1 MVYNGIPVFAV
12 NVDDPGCSIS
22 TMSLVDDPAMS
33 IDMVCFSKEQKMNFS
48 IQDESQHNILT
59 CLVRVDF
66 PILRLTEDGNP
77 YYIVF
82 NKETAKV
89 LCQRLMTDGM
99 QQNISLQHN
108 GKLIDGIQ
116 LQEVFIKDSS
126 LGISPVGFEDAAD
139 GSLMGV
145 YHIEDD
151 TLWNDCIE
159 GRFKGISIESLLGIE
174 QFKKIDNKKIKK
186 NIMSKIKDML
196 KKILLEFN
204 SLSTNIA
211 DLYWE
216 EDTELI
222 VGYKVFVE
230 DADGN
235 KVPAADGEYISDE
248 NKITVE
254 GGVVTEIEAKEA
266 DDAPKAEE
274 ETPTQEEP
282 KEEPKEEPMA
292 EETPAQEEP
301 KEETAP
307 EAGQNSEETAPEAG
321 QEEDKTAQL
330 ENRIAE
336 LESKVAELETKLIEI
351 ATAPAAEPIVDEFE
365 KVTKKASTG
374 DKKLDK
380 RIAIAKALQEN

>member
-1 MVYNGIPVFAV
+1 MVYNGVPIFAV

-48 IQDESQHNILT
+48 IQDEVQHNILT

-66 PILRLTEDGNP
+66 PILRVTPDGNP

-82 NKETAKV
+82 NKETAKI

-116 LQEVFIKDSS
+116 LQEVFIKDVEK
-126 LGISPVGFEDAAD
+126 GISPIGFEEAAD

-145 YHIEDD
+145 YHITDD
-151 TLWNDCIE
+151 ALWNDCIE

-174 QFKKIDNKKIKK
+174 DFKKCNKKNKKK
-186 NIMSKIKDML
+186 NNMSKLKDMI

-204 SLSTNIA
+204 TLSTDKA
-211 DLYWE
+211 ELYWE
-216 EDTELI
+216 EDTELM

-230 DADGN
+230 DESGN
-235 KVPAADGEYISDE
+235 KVPAMDGEYISDE
-248 NKITVE
+248 NKIKVA
-254 GGVVTEIEAKEA
+254 GGTVTEIERREIDDVPVQVPAEKKE
-266 DDAPKAEE
+266 DVM
-274 ETPTQEEP
+274 EEP
-282 KEEPKEEPMA
+282 AKEEPAVEKPAKEEPAA
-292 EETPAQEEP
+292 EQP
-301 KEETAP
+301 K
-307 EAGQNSEETAPEAG
+307 
-321 QEEDKTAQL
+321 D
-330 ENRIAE
+330 ENTEKVAE
-336 LESKVAELETKLIEI
+336 LEKKVADLEAKIAELETKLAEI
-351 ATAPAAEPIVDEFE
+351 ATAPAAAPVVDEFE
-365 KVTKKASTG
+365 NIKKRGTTG

-380 RIAIAKALQEN
+380 RIAIAQALKEN

>member
-1 MVYNGIPVFAV
+1 MVYNGIPVFSV

-82 NKETAKV
+82 NKDTAKV

-99 QQNISLQHN
+99 QQNISVDHN
-108 GKLIDGIQ
+108 GKLIQGIH

-151 TLWNDCIE
+151 ELWNDCIE

-174 QFKKIDNKKIKK
+174 EFKKKCNKKIKK
-186 NIMSKIKDML
+186 NNMSKLKDMI
-196 KKILLEFN
+196 KKLLLEFN

-211 DLYWE
+211 ELYWE
-216 EDTELI
+216 EDTELM

-230 DADGN
+230 DESGN
-235 KVPAADGEYISDE
+235 KVPAMDGEYISDE
-248 NKITVE
+248 NKIKVA
-254 GGVVTEIEAKEA
+254 GGTVTEIERREV
-266 DDAPKAEE
+266 DDMPVNVPAEKKD
-274 ETPTQEEP
+274 TMEEP
-282 KEEPKEEPMA
+282 VKEEPKEEPA
-292 EETPAQEEP
+292 KEEP
-301 KEETAP
+301 KEEPAK
-307 EAGQNSEETAPEAG
+307 EEPKDDNTE
-321 QEEDKTAQL
+321 
-330 ENRIAE
+330 
-336 LESKVAELETKLIEI
+336 KVAELEKKVADLETKLADLEAKLAEI
-351 ATAPAAEPIVDEFE
+351 ATTPAAQPVIDEFE
-365 KVTKKASTG
+365 NIRKVGKTG
-374 DKKLDK
+374 DKNLDK
-380 RIAIAKALQEN
+380 RLAIAAALKN

>member
-1 MVYNGIPVFAV
+1 MVYNNIPVFAV

-22 TMSLVDDPAMS
+22 AMSLVDAPAMS

-108 GKLIDGIQ
+108 GKLIQGIH

-126 LGISPVGFEDAAD
+126 LGISPVGFEEAAD

-151 TLWNDCIE
+151 ELWNDCIE

-174 QFKKIDNKKIKK
+174 EFKKKCNKKIKK
-186 NIMSKIKDML
+186 NIMSKIKDAL
-196 KKILLEFN
+196 KRLLMEFN
-204 SLSTNIA
+204 TLSTDKA
-211 DLYWE
+211 ELYWE
-216 EDTELI
+216 EDTELM

-230 DADGN
+230 DESGN
-235 KVPAADGEYISDE
+235 KVPAMDGEYISDE
-248 NKITVE
+248 NKIKVA
-254 GGVVTEIEAKEA
+254 GGVVTEIERKEI
-266 DDAPKAEE
+266 DDMPANVPPVEKKEEMAEPAVEEPKAE
-274 ETPTQEEP
+274 PAPEEP
-282 KEEPKEEPMA
+282 KEEPKDDNTEKVA
-292 EETPAQEEP
+292 EME
-301 KEETAP
+301 K
-307 EAGQNSEETAPEAG
+307 
-321 QEEDKTAQL
+321 K
-330 ENRIAE
+330 IAE
-336 LESKVAELETKLIEI
+336 LEAKLADLEAKIAEI
-351 ATAPAAEPIVDEFE
+351 ATAPAAQPVMDEFE
-365 KVTKKASTG
+365 NIKKLGKTG
-374 DKKLDK
+374 DKDLDK
-380 RIAIAKALQEN
+380 RLAIAAALKTK

>member
-1 MVYNGIPVFAV
+1 MVYNNIPVFAV

-33 IDMVCFSKEQKMNFS
+33 IDMVCFSKEQKMKFS

-82 NKETAKV
+82 NKDNAKV
-89 LCQRLMTDGM
+89 LCQRLMKDGM

-151 TLWNDCIE
+151 ALWNDCIE

-174 QFKKIDNKKIKK
+174 EFKKKCNKKTKK
-186 NIMSKIKDML
+186 NSMSKIKDAL
-196 KKILLEFN
+196 KRLLMEFN
-204 SLSTNIA
+204 TLSTNIA
-211 DLYWE
+211 ELYWE
-216 EDTELI
+216 EDTELM

-230 DADGN
+230 DESGN
-235 KVPAADGEYISDE
+235 KVPAMDGEYISDE
-248 NKITVE
+248 NKIKVA
-254 GGVVTEIEAKEA
+254 GGTVTEIERREV
-266 DDAPKAEE
+266 DDMPVNVPVEKKE
-274 ETPTQEEP
+274 ETMEEPVVEEPVVEEPAMEEP
-282 KEEPKEEPMA
+282 KDDNTDKVA
-292 EETPAQEEP
+292 ELETRIA
-301 KEETAP
+301 
-307 EAGQNSEETAPEAG
+307 
-321 QEEDKTAQL
+321 DL
-330 ENRIAE
+330 ESKIAE
-336 LESKVAELETKLIEI
+336 LESKLAEI
-351 ATAPAAEPIVDEFE
+351 ATTPAAQPVMDEFE
-365 KVTKKASTG
+365 NIKKIGKTG
-374 DKKLDK
+374 DKSLDK
-380 RIAIAKALQEN
+380 RIAIAAALKN

>member
-1 MVYNGIPVFAV
+1 MVYNNIPIFAV

-22 TMSLVDDPAMS
+22 TMSLVDAPAMS
-33 IDMVCFSKEQKMNFS
+33 IDMVCFSKEQNMKFS

-145 YHIEDD
+145 YHIEDEA
-151 TLWNDCIE
+151 LWNDCIE
-159 GRFKGISIESLLGIE
+159 GKFKGISIESLLGIE
-174 QFKKIDNKKIKK
+174 EFKKKCNNKTKK
-186 NIMSKIKDML
+186 NNMSKIKEML
-196 KKILLEFN
+196 KKLLMEFN
-204 SLSTNIA
+204 ALSTDKA
-211 DLYWE
+211 ELYWE
-216 EDTELI
+216 EDTELM

-230 DADGN
+230 DESGN
-235 KVPAADGEYISDE
+235 KVPAMDGEYISDE
-248 NKITVE
+248 NKIKVA
-254 GGVVTEIEAKEA
+254 GGVVTEIERREIDDMPANIPPVEKKEA
-266 DDAPKAEE
+266 MAE
-274 ETPTQEEP
+274 PAAEEP
-282 KEEPKEEPMA
+282 KEEPKAEPA
-292 EETPAQEEP
+292 AEEP
-301 KEETAP
+301 KEEPKDDNTEKVA
-307 EAGQNSEETAPEAG
+307 EME
-321 QEEDKTAQL
+321 KK
-330 ENRIAE
+330 IAE
-336 LESKVAELETKLIEI
+336 LEAKLADLEAKIAEI
-351 ATAPAAEPIVDEFE
+351 ATAPAAQPVMDEFE
-365 KVTKKASTG
+365 NIKKLGKTG
-374 DKKLDK
+374 DKDLDK
-380 RIAIAKALQEN
+380 RLAIAAALKTK

>member
-1 MVYNGIPVFAV
+1 MVYNNIPIFAV

-33 IDMVCFSKEQKMNFS
+33 IDMVCFSKEQNMKFS
-48 IQDESQHNILT
+48 IQDESKHNILT

-82 NKETAKV
+82 NKENAKV

-108 GKLIDGIQ
+108 GKLIQGIQ

-145 YHIEDD
+145 YHIEDEA
-151 TLWNDCIE
+151 LWNDCIE

-174 QFKKIDNKKIKK
+174 EFKKKCNKKIKK
-186 NIMSKIKDML
+186 NNMSKIKEML
-196 KKILLEFN
+196 KKLLMEFN

-211 DLYWE
+211 ELYWE
-216 EDTELI
+216 EDTELM

-230 DADGN
+230 DESGN
-235 KVPAADGEYISDE
+235 KVPAMDGEYISDE
-248 NKITVE
+248 NKIKVA
-254 GGVVTEIEAKEA
+254 GGVVTEIERREIDDMPVNIPPVEKKEA
-266 DDAPKAEE
+266 MAE
-274 ETPTQEEP
+274 PAVEEP
-282 KEEPKEEPMA
+282 KEEPKAEPA
-292 EETPAQEEP
+292 AEEP
-301 KEETAP
+301 KEEPKDDNTEKVA
-307 EAGQNSEETAPEAG
+307 EME
-321 QEEDKTAQL
+321 KK
-330 ENRIAE
+330 IAE
-336 LESKVAELETKLIEI
+336 LEAKLADLEAKIAEI
-351 ATAPAAEPIVDEFE
+351 ATAPAAQPVMDEFE
-365 KVTKKASTG
+365 NIKKLGKTG
-374 DKKLDK
+374 DKDLDK
-380 RIAIAKALQEN
+380 RLAIAAALKTK

>member
-1 MVYNGIPVFAV
+1 MVYNNIPVFAV

-22 TMSLVDDPAMS
+22 AMSLVDDPAMS
-33 IDMVCFSKEQKMNFS
+33 IDMVCFSKEQNMKFS
-48 IQDESQHNILT
+48 IQDETQHNILT

-145 YHIEDD
+145 YHIEDEA
-151 TLWNDCIE
+151 LWNDCIE

-174 QFKKIDNKKIKK
+174 EFKKKCNKKIKK
-186 NIMSKIKDML
+186 NSMSKIKDAL
-196 KKILLEFN
+196 KRLLMEFN

-211 DLYWE
+211 ELYWE
-216 EDTELI
+216 EDTELM

-230 DADGN
+230 DESGN
-235 KVPAADGEYISDE
+235 KVPAMDGEYISDE
-248 NKITVE
+248 NKIKVA
-254 GGVVTEIEAKEA
+254 GGTVTEIERREVDDDPVNIPPVEKKEA
-266 DDAPKAEE
+266 M
-274 ETPTQEEP
+274 EEP
-282 KEEPKEEPMA
+282 KEEPKAEPA
-292 EETPAQEEP
+292 AEEP
-301 KEETAP
+301 KEEPAEQPKDDNTEKVA
-307 EAGQNSEETAPEAG
+307 EME
-321 QEEDKTAQL
+321 KK
-330 ENRIAE
+330 IAE
-336 LESKVAELETKLIEI
+336 LEAKLADLEAKIAEI
-351 ATAPAAEPIVDEFE
+351 ATAPAAQPVMDEFE
-365 KVTKKASTG
+365 NIKKLGKTG
-374 DKKLDK
+374 DKDLDK
-380 RIAIAKALQEN
+380 RLAIAAALKTK

>member
-1 MVYNGIPVFAV
+1 MVYNGIPVFAI
-12 NVDDPGCSIS
+12 NVDDPECSIS

-33 IDMVCFSKEQKMNFS
+33 IDMVCFSKEQNMKFS

-108 GKLIDGIQ
+108 GKLIQGIQ

-126 LGISPVGFEDAAD
+126 LGISPVGFEEAAD

-151 TLWNDCIE
+151 ALWNDCIE

-174 QFKKIDNKKIKK
+174 DFKKCNKKNKKKNNMSKLKDMIKK
-186 NIMSKIKDML
+186 L
-196 KKILLEFN
+196 LLEFN

-211 DLYWE
+211 ELYWE
-216 EDTELI
+216 EDTELM

-230 DADGN
+230 DESGN
-235 KVPAADGEYISDE
+235 KVPAMDGEYISDE
-248 NKITVE
+248 NKIKVA
-254 GGVVTEIEAKEA
+254 GGVVTEIEKKEI
-266 DDAPKAEE
+266 DDVPAEVPAE
-274 ETPTQEEP
+274 KKDTMEEP
-282 KEEPKEEPMA
+282 AMEEPAKEEPKEEPA
-292 EETPAQEEP
+292 KEEP
-301 KEETAP
+301 KDDNTE
-307 EAGQNSEETAPEAG
+307 
-321 QEEDKTAQL
+321 
-330 ENRIAE
+330 
-336 LESKVAELETKLIEI
+336 KVAELEKKVADLETKLADLETKLAEI
-351 ATAPAAEPIVDEFE
+351 ATAPAAAPVVDEFE
-365 KVTKKASTG
+365 NIKKRETTG
-374 DKKLDK
+374 DKKLDR
-380 RIAIAKALQEN
+380 RIAIAQALKEN

>member
-1 MVYNGIPVFAV
+1 MVYNNIPIFAV

-48 IQDESQHNILT
+48 IQDESKHNILT

-82 NKETAKV
+82 NKENAKV

-108 GKLIDGIQ
+108 GKLIQGIQ

-145 YHIEDD
+145 YHIEDEA
-151 TLWNDCIE
+151 LWNDCIE

-174 QFKKIDNKKIKK
+174 EFKKKCNKKIKK
-186 NIMSKIKDML
+186 NNMSKIKEML
-196 KKILLEFN
+196 KKLLMEIN
-204 SLSTNIA
+204 SLSTNVA
-211 DLYWE
+211 ELYWE
-216 EDTELI
+216 EDTELM

-230 DADGN
+230 DESGN
-235 KVPAADGEYISDE
+235 KVPAMDGDYISDE
-248 NKITVE
+248 NKIKVA
-254 GGVVTEIEAKEA
+254 GGVVTEIERREIDDMPANVPPVEKKEA
-266 DDAPKAEE
+266 MAEPAVEEPKAEPKAE
-274 ETPTQEEP
+274 PAPEEP
-282 KEEPKEEPMA
+282 KEEPKDDNTEKVA
-292 EETPAQEEP
+292 EME
-301 KEETAP
+301 K
-307 EAGQNSEETAPEAG
+307 
-321 QEEDKTAQL
+321 K
-330 ENRIAE
+330 IAE
-336 LESKVAELETKLIEI
+336 LEAKLADLEAKIAEI
-351 ATAPAAEPIVDEFE
+351 ATAPAAQPVMDEFE
-365 KVTKKASTG
+365 NIKKLGKTG
-374 DKKLDK
+374 DKDLDK
-380 RIAIAKALQEN
+380 RLAIAAALKTK

>member
-1 MVYNGIPVFAV
+1 MVYNNIPIFAV

-48 IQDESQHNILT
+48 IQDESKHNILT

-82 NKETAKV
+82 NKENAKV

-108 GKLIDGIQ
+108 GKLIQGIQ

-145 YHIEDD
+145 YHIEDEA
-151 TLWNDCIE
+151 LWNDCIE

-174 QFKKIDNKKIKK
+174 EFKKKCNKKIKK
-186 NIMSKIKDML
+186 NNMSKIKEML
-196 KKILLEFN
+196 KKLLMEFN

-211 DLYWE
+211 ELYWE
-216 EDTELI
+216 EDTELM
-222 VGYKVFVE
+222 VVYKVFVE
-230 DADGN
+230 DESGN
-235 KVPAADGEYISDE
+235 KVPAMDGEYISDE
-248 NKITVE
+248 NKIKVA
-254 GGVVTEIEAKEA
+254 GGTVTEIERREIDDMPVNIPPVEKKEA
-266 DDAPKAEE
+266 MAE
-274 ETPTQEEP
+274 PAVEEP
-282 KEEPKEEPMA
+282 KEEPKAEPA
-292 EETPAQEEP
+292 AEEP
-301 KEETAP
+301 KEEPKDDNTEQVA
-307 EAGQNSEETAPEAG
+307 EME
-321 QEEDKTAQL
+321 KK
-330 ENRIAE
+330 IAE
-336 LESKVAELETKLIEI
+336 LEAKLADLEAKIAEI
-351 ATAPAAEPIVDEFE
+351 ATAPAAQPVMDEFE
-365 KVTKKASTG
+365 NIKKLGKTG
-374 DKKLDK
+374 DKDLDK
-380 RIAIAKALQEN
+380 RLAIAAALKTK

>member
-1 MVYNGIPVFAV
+1 MVYNNIPIFAV

-22 TMSLVDDPAMS
+22 TMSLVDAPAMS
-33 IDMVCFSKEQKMNFS
+33 IDMVCFSKEQNMKFS

-108 GKLIDGIQ
+108 GKLIQGIQ

-145 YHIEDD
+145 YHIEDEA
-151 TLWNDCIE
+151 LWNDCIE

-174 QFKKIDNKKIKK
+174 EFKKKCNKKIKK
-186 NIMSKIKDML
+186 NNMSKIKEML
-196 KKILLEFN
+196 KKLLMEFN
-204 SLSTNIA
+204 ALSTDKA
-211 DLYWE
+211 ELYWE
-216 EDTELI
+216 EDTELM

-230 DADGN
+230 DESGN
-235 KVPAADGEYISDE
+235 KVPAMDGEYISDE
-248 NKITVE
+248 NKIKVA
-254 GGVVTEIEAKEA
+254 GGVVTEIERREIDDMPANMPPVENKEA
-266 DDAPKAEE
+266 MAE
-274 ETPTQEEP
+274 PAVEEP
-282 KEEPKEEPMA
+282 KEEPKAEPAEEPA
-292 EETPAQEEP
+292 EEP
-301 KEETAP
+301 KEDNTE
-307 EAGQNSEETAPEAG
+307 
-321 QEEDKTAQL
+321 
-330 ENRIAE
+330 
-336 LESKVAELETKLIEI
+336 KVAELEKKIAELEAKLADLEAKIAEI
-351 ATAPAAEPIVDEFE
+351 ATAPAAQPVMDEFE
-365 KVTKKASTG
+365 NIKKLGKTG
-374 DKKLDK
+374 DKDLDK
-380 RIAIAKALQEN
+380 RLAIAAALKTK

>member
-1 MVYNGIPVFAV
+1 MVYNNIPVFAI

-66 PILRLTEDGNP
+66 PILRMTEDGNP

-82 NKETAKV
+82 NKDTAKV

-116 LQEVFIKDSS
+116 LQEVFIKDSNR
-126 LGISPVGFEDAAD
+126 GISPVGFEDAAD

-145 YHIEDD
+145 YHITDEQ
-151 TLWNDCIE
+151 LWNDCKE

-174 QFKKIDNKKIKK
+174 DFKKKCNKKIKK
-186 NIMSKIKDML
+186 NSMSKIKEML
-196 KKILLEFN
+196 KKLLLEFN

-211 DLYWE
+211 ELYWE
-216 EDTELI
+216 EDTELM

-230 DADGN
+230 DESGN
-235 KVPAADGEYISDE
+235 KVPAMDGEYISDE
-248 NKITVE
+248 NKIKIA
-254 GGVVTEIEAKEA
+254 GGVVTEIERREV
-266 DDAPKAEE
+266 DDMPVNVPVEKKE
-274 ETPTQEEP
+274 ETMEEP
-282 KEEPKEEPMA
+282 TVEEPAKEEPKEEPAM
-292 EETPAQEEP
+292 EEP
-301 KEETAP
+301 K
-307 EAGQNSEETAPEAG
+307 
-321 QEEDKTAQL
+321 DD
-330 ENRIAE
+330 
-336 LESKVAELETKLIEI
+336 KVAELETRIADLETKLADLEAKLAEI
-351 ATAPAAEPIVDEFE
+351 ATTPAAQPVMDEFE
-365 KVTKKASTG
+365 NIKKVGKTG
-374 DKKLDK
+374 DKSLDK
-380 RIAIAKALQEN
+380 RLAIAAALKN